1 MKLVAQ
7 RGDAPAKMIELGVRR
22 RDDEAS
28 RAMGAT
34 MKLSARRHDD
44 EAWRAMGATIKL
56 SARRRDDE
64 DMRDGKT
71 THPQR
76 WEGGEHPRPKASRRR
91 DPTQHP
97 PIKDDGEK
105 ELLPPDCEEEGQ
117 LVPTATRWDGGEH
130 PRPKASRRRDPTQR
144 PSSKD
149 DGEKE
154 LLPPDHEEEGQP
166 VPTATPVLRVPC
178 SGGGDCDEAACA
190 LLERT
195 NRR

>member
-1 MKLVAQ
+1 
-7 RGDAPAKMIELGVRR
+7 MIDLGARR

-91 DPTQHP
+91 DPTQRP
-97 PIKDDGEK
+97 PPKDDGEK
-105 ELLPPDCEEEGQ
+105 ELLPPDCEEE
-117 LVPTATRWDGGEH
+117 R
-130 PRPKASRRRDPTQR
+130 
-144 PSSKD
+144 
-149 DGEKE
+149 
-154 LLPPDHEEEGQP
+154 QP
-166 VPTATPVLRVPC
+166 VPTATRVLRVPC

-195 NRR
+195 NRGEIGSPRSRDGKVVHSGQVPRTIVRRSGGAGGTTQRRNRRREPTTTARG

>member
-1 MKLVAQ
+1 
-7 RGDAPAKMIELGVRR
+7 
-22 RDDEAS
+22 
-28 RAMGAT
+28 MGAM

-44 EAWRAMGATIKL
+44 EAWRA
-56 SARRRDDE
+56 
-64 DMRDGKT
+64 GKT
-71 THPQR
+71 THPQQ
-76 WEGGEHPRPKASRRR
+76 WEGGEHPRPKASRR
-91 DPTQHP
+91 
-97 PIKDDGEK
+97 
-105 ELLPPDCEEEGQ
+105 
-117 LVPTATRWDGGEH
+117 W
-130 PRPKASRRRDPTQR
+130 DPTQR